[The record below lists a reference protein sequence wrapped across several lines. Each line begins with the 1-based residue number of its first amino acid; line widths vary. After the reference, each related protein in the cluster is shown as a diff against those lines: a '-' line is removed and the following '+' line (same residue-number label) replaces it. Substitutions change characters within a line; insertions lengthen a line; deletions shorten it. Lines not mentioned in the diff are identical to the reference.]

1 MAVTAQT
8 NCTLDEL
15 AAFLA
20 AHDDY
25 VICGHVNPD
34 GDCIGSQLALMH
46 ALRACGKHAECVL
59 VGQEPLEISLL
70 FLPGAQE
77 LVPACEYKGDPQVF
91 IGVDVPNRK
100 RIGED
105 ACKILDRCAHS
116 ATIDHHASET
126 TMCEKVYVDP
136 DSASCSMIV
145 WDLITCFSDNPSQE
159 MALCA
164 YTGLVTDTGG
174 FCFQNTDEKAF
185 SSAAAMVAQGVDP
198 GTVARN
204 IFQNRTA
211 ASLEL
216 DALTIAHLEVS
227 EDKFYAMSWID
238 SEDIARAG
246 AQKADFEP
254 LVNTVRSLAGI
265 RVACM
270 LREQGGEVRGSLR
283 AKDDTD
289 VAQLARKLGGGG
301 HVAAAGFT
309 LHMDIDQARDLMRRE
324 LADLASNLK

>member
-1 MAVTAQT
+1 MATTPQT

-15 AAFLA
+15 AAFLL

-46 ALRACGKHAECVL
+46 ALRTHGKHVQCIL
-59 VGQEPLEISLL
+59 VSSDPLDASLL
-70 FLPGAQE
+70 FLPGADE
-77 LVPACEYKGDPQVF
+77 LVPACDFQGEPHVF

-105 ACKILDRCAHS
+105 ACKILDGCVHS
-116 ATIDHHASET
+116 ATIDHHASDT
-126 TMCEKVYVDP
+126 TMCEQVYVDP

-145 WDLITCFSDNPSQE
+145 WDLMTRLSENPPIE
-159 MALCA
+159 AVLCA

-174 FCFQNTDEKAF
+174 FCFQNTDAAAF
-185 SSAAAMVAQGVDP
+185 EAAAAMVAYGIDP
-198 GTVARN
+198 SEVSRN
-204 IFQNRTA
+204 VYQNRTR

-216 DALTIAHLEVS
+216 DALTVEHMEVS
-227 EDKFYAMSWID
+227 DDGFYALSWVD
-238 SEDIARAG
+238 ADDIARTG
-246 AQKADFEP
+246 AVKADFEP

-265 RVACM
+265 RIACM
-270 LREQGGEVRGSLR
+270 LREQDGVVRGSLR

-309 LHMDIDQARDLMRRE
+309 LDMGIDEARDLMRRE
-324 LADLASNLK
+324 LASLATE